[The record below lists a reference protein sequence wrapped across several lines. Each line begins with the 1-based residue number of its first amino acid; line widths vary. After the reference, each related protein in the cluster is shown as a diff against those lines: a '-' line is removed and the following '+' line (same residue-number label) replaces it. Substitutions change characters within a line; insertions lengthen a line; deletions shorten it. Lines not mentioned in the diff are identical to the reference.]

1 MVVTTVTWTI
11 TLYYYMLPPG
21 SNYFLYLERVHE
33 STRQSRYMSSHRFQ
47 WNFASL
53 KGLPQNPKRQAGF
66 CFGFFRGEIDHP
78 PVFLGFHRG
87 NRFKIGKIYKA
98 LTAMVSNQLLWGF
111 AHIFLHPKLM
121 FTASISQFYGRLANQ
136 QRQINDC
143 VFRLSIHPNIWQLWS
158 QISPLARKLQH

>member
-1 MVVTTVTWTI
+1 MVVTTVTWAI

-33 STRQSRYMSSHRFQ
+33 STRQSCYMSSHRFQ

-53 KGLPQNPKRQAGF
+53 KGLPQNPRRQTGF
-66 CFGFFRGEIDHP
+66 CWFFPGGDRPPP
-78 PVFLGFHRG
+78 PVFLGFHQG

-98 LTAMVSNQLLWGF
+98 LTAMVLNQLLWGF

-121 FTASISQFYGRLANQ
+121 FAASISHV
-136 QRQINDC
+136 I
-143 VFRLSIHPNIWQLWS
+143 S
-158 QISPLARKLQH
+158 QISSLRGDTGQKCCLRLTGW